1 MNDLFGVY
9 LGHGCLITHQFFQ
22 AQAFKKKLVTIRVG
36 HKMESSDTEPM
47 PVCGGGIPIQD
58 FDFKLFSKFLLSNLF
73 LFHLLL
79 LLLLL
84 KVFSRIK
91 PKC

>member
-22 AQAFKKKLVTIRVG
+22 AQPFRKKLVVIRVG
-36 HKMESSDTEPM
+36 HKMESSDTEPK
-47 PVCGGGIPIQD
+47 PVCGVSSSRILIPT
-58 FDFKLFSKFLLSNLF
+58 LFSKCLLSNLF

-79 LLLLL
+79 LSLL

-91 PKC
+91 LKC

>member
-22 AQAFKKKLVTIRVG
+22 AQAFKKKLVMIRVG

-47 PVCGGGIPIQD
+47 PVVG
-58 FDFKLFSKFLLSNLF
+58 
-73 LFHLLL
+73 
-79 LLLLL
+79 
-84 KVFSRIK
+84 VFPSRILI
-91 PKC
+91 PSFFSQISAV

>member
-9 LGHGCLITHQFFQ
+9 LGHICLITHQFFQ
-22 AQAFKKKLVTIRVG
+22 EQPFKKKLVMIRVG
-36 HKMESSDTEPM
+36 HKMESSDTEPK
-47 PVCGGGIPIQD
+47 PVCGVCSYRIWIPS
-58 FDFKLFSKFLLSNLF
+58 FFSKCLLSNLF

-79 LLLLL
+79 LSLL

-91 PKC
+91 LKC